1 MKEVGRKRLEIYE
14 ILGKPNL
21 ITNAEDTG
29 EKRQLAYTIGE
40 NVNWCHHYGKQ
51 YRGSLKT

>member
-1 MKEVGRKRLEIYE
+1 MKEVGHKRLEVYE

-29 EKRQLAYTIGE
+29 EKRELSYTIGRNGKIDVAILE
-40 NVNWCHHYGKQ
+40 NSMKV
-51 YRGSLKT
+51 T

>member
-1 MKEVGRKRLEIYE
+1 MKEVGHKRLEIYE

-29 EKRQLAYTIGE
+29 EKRELAYTIGE